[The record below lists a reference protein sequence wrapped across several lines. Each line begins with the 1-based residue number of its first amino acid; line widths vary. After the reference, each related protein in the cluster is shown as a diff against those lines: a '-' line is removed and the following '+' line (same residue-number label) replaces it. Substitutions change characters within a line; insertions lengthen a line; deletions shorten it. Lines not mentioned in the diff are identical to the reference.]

1 VKTVEIKRRNPQTA
15 EVETLARVWVAEPGG
30 PATFEAADPAHA
42 EGIAA
47 LLDTG
52 VPGPGGTVLRPADGA
67 AFVAALPQGLRGS
80 RLWAAD
86 TGGDT

>member
-1 VKTVEIKRRNPQTA
+1 VKTVEIKRRNPETA
-15 EVETLARVWVAEPGG
+15 EVEILARVWVAEPGG
-30 PATFEAADPAHA
+30 PATFEALDPADA

-67 AFVAALPQGLRGS
+67 AFVAALPPGLRGS
-80 RLWAAD
+80 RLWAVDA
-86 TGGDT
+86 GGDA